1 MIFFDMRYA
10 ICLII
15 QV

>member
-1 MIFFDMRYA
+1 MRYA